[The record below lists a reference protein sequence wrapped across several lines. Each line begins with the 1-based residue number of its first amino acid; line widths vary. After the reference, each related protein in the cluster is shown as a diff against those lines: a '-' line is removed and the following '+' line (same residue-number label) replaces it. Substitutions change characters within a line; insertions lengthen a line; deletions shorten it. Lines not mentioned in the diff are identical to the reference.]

1 MLYSYQSQE
10 PKPLPFRIT
19 LSNGLTRTDPTTF
32 TDQEIA
38 NAGYLSAPNKPI
50 AEDNQVV
57 SWDSENF
64 QWVVR
69 DLTAEEVANQLAARR
84 AGMIVTPRQARLAL
98 LQAGYLE
105 SIDTA
110 IAGLSDLLRDQVTI
124 EWEYAVQIERM
135 SPWVVAMTE
144 SLGMTPEQV
153 DQLFEA
159 AAQI

>member
-1 MLYSYQSQE
+1 MLYSYRSQE
-10 PKPLPFRIT
+10 PKPIPFRIT
-19 LSNGLTRTDPTTF
+19 LPNGLTRTDPTTF

-38 NAGYLSAPNKPI
+38 AAGYIPAPNKPI
-50 AEDNQVV
+50 AENNQVV

-69 DLTAEEVANQLAARR
+69 DLTAEEIANQLSARR

-98 LQAGYLE
+98 LQAGHLA

-110 IAGLSDLLRDQVTI
+110 IAGLSELLKDQVTI